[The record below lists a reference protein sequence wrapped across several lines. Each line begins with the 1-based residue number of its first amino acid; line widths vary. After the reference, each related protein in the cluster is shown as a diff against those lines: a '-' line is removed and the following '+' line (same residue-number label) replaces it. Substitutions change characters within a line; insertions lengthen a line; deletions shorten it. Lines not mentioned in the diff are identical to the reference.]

1 MFIIIIIGL
10 YLSIILPA
18 AAAEPDCIKSHY
30 RYMSKVYINFSIAG
44 PVSVSALIG
53 ENAVFYCNGSGAII
67 QWIVDGVYATHSN
80 ITARGIAIHTETL
93 SGNTLQSTLT
103 VPATL
108 ENNGTTVQCIVF
120 PSEVTSE
127 KATLTVLPGKMNMYT
142 SVIYERVT

>member
-1 MFIIIIIGL
+1 M
-10 YLSIILPA
+10 
-18 AAAEPDCIKSHY
+18 
-30 RYMSKVYINFSIAG
+30 
-44 PVSVSALIG
+44 SALIG

-80 ITARGIAIHTETL
+80 ITARGIVIHIETL

-120 PSEVTSE
+120 PSEVTSDI
-127 KATLTVLPGKMNMYT
+127 ATLTVLPGEQYRDDKIFTHITFLLCAAT
-142 SVIYERVT
+142 SHNVMFTMVAK

>member
-1 MFIIIIIGL
+1 M
-10 YLSIILPA
+10 
-18 AAAEPDCIKSHY
+18 
-30 RYMSKVYINFSIAG
+30 FSIAG

-93 SGNTLQSTLT
+93 AGNTLQSTLT

-108 ENNGTTVQCIVF
+108 ENNGTTVQCVLF
-120 PSEVTSE
+120 PGEVTSN
-127 KATLTVLPGKMNMYT
+127 KANLTVLPGKINTYT
-142 SVIYERVT
+142 SVECPSDF